1 MHRRTIVEPC
11 KIERR
16 AGLAPR
22 RRTGSPAPAMATFA
36 ASLSIG
42 ASSAAMAGP
51 TGGTVVQGQGTIS
64 TPSSTQTVINQ
75 SSQQLT
81 LNWSSFNVGANESV
95 RFYQPSST
103 SVAFNRILG
112 QSASQIFGQID
123 ANGQVVLINPN
134 GLLIGRTAQ
143 LNVSSLIVSS
153 LDAIDFNAASGGYR
167 FSATRSA
174 PGSVINEGLITAQP
188 GGSVTLLG
196 GHVSNSGT
204 IVADYGTVN
213 LAAGRTATLDLA
225 GDGLLRLEVGADL
238 VANPD
243 GAVSAVENSG
253 SIVANG
259 GHVLLTASAVKN
271 VFENL
276 VNNTGVVRA
285 NRIDNSGGT
294 IELLGPGGT
303 VLSSGTLDASA
314 GDRVSTGG
322 SVSVEGDR
330 VGLLGNAVV
339 NVSGA
344 TGGGTALIG
353 GDTHGANPE
362 VLDATQAYVSSG
374 TTIDADAGATG
385 DGGRVVVW
393 SNEFTQYYGSLSA
406 RGGSLWGN
414 GGSAEVSGK
423 QTLEFAGMANL
434 TAPHGIWGTL
444 LLDPASI
451 TIDGSDSATDTT
463 TSQSLTI
470 PNTYPSGA
478 NAGDAVTIGSQVIEG
493 LLETGN
499 VSLSATT
506 TITQSNNVIIDSS
519 ADSAA
524 QGSGLTLHAGTGIS
538 LGTNSQI
545 NTNNG
550 AIVLE
555 TDTGNITLN
564 SGASLN
570 AGSAAA
576 TLIAG
581 GSLVGNVVTL
591 TGAGSIVSN
600 SAGPIT
606 TSGLLT
612 LAAGGPIGASG
623 AGNAINTNA
632 GSIVATANAGDIFL
646 APQNNTTL
654 TDVTAVGAGNSVTIT
669 GTGNLAVVS
678 VSGDGVTLEAPNGA
692 ISDAGSGTNPVVS
705 STSGLTLSAGTAIGT
720 APAVITNLAGGSPLY
735 VQESTGIT
743 AAVTSPTGQI
753 DLNVTNLTGPVTL
766 NTGAITLGGSSTTN
780 TGSVVVQADGDI
792 DVFPDAIQVSS
803 ALTAQVAV
811 NSTGGTVA
819 LQPGSIVTDK
829 APATLLLSGTDI
841 TSGSS
846 STPHTFTLAA
856 GDLDFIASAPS
867 GDIVL
872 NTAVTR
878 LDANIGGAGGAG
890 NLTVNQAGDLNLGAI
905 SAAGTVTVDVTGG
918 AINGVNLSGS
928 QSNVTSNQIT
938 LEGTSIG
945 SGSPVTTAATSST
958 GTTQLTATGAGG
970 VDVVQQ
976 TGNLAV
982 QSASGSSVAL
992 TSGGSLTET
1001 AGGTITSD
1009 QITLQGVS
1017 IGTSGTAVNTFA
1029 TSGAA
1034 TTVLSATATAGVVN
1048 VSQQL
1053 GSLAVDSVSGSS
1065 VALASTQAITETSGG
1080 GNITSGQ
1087 ITLQGT
1093 SIGASS
1099 APVDLAAT
1107 SGAGTSVLSAASGG
1121 AVFLSQEVGNVAV
1134 NSVSGSSVSL
1144 GSNGAITEATGGG
1157 NITSNQVTLQG
1168 QSIGANGVPVNLA
1181 ATSGAATTV
1190 LSANASGAVYIS
1202 QQIGTLGVDSISGSS
1217 VNLAFNDAL
1226 VETAGGGNITS
1237 NQITLG
1243 GILVGGNGTPV
1254 DIAATS
1260 SGATTVVSAT
1270 TGDGIYLAQQTG
1282 NETLSA
1288 SSSAGPVS
1296 VTTAN
1301 GGNLAVNT
1309 VSGISVSLAS
1319 SGALT
1324 QAAGGG
1330 NITSNQINLQ
1340 GTSIGI
1346 STAAIDTAATSG
1358 AATTVLNATATG
1370 GGVYVAQQTGA
1381 LAVESANGTSV
1392 ALTSGGA
1399 LTETV
1404 GGNIT
1409 SDQITLQ
1416 GASIGTS
1423 TQAVNTFAASSTDTT
1438 VLSATAGAGAFVDQQ
1453 SGTLAVAS
1461 VSGTSVG
1468 LTSTGAMIEASG
1480 GGNITSN
1487 QITLQGAS
1495 IGTSTAAIDT
1505 AATSG
1510 AATTVLNA
1518 TAGGG
1523 GVYVAQQ
1530 TGALAVASASGTSV
1544 ALTSGGALTESIG
1557 GTITS
1562 DQITLQGASI
1572 GTSATAL
1579 NTFAA
1584 SIADTTVLSAIAGG
1598 GVYIAQQTGT
1608 LAVNSVSGA
1617 SVALTSAGAITEAA
1631 GGSNITSNQVT
1642 LQGTSIGTST
1652 AAVDTAATSAAATTA
1667 LNATTTAPGGAI
1679 YVAQQIGNV
1688 NVTANANGALVDV
1701 TTSNGGLTAASVTG
1715 NGVTLAAGGTGQGLS
1730 VSGPVNGASSDVS
1743 LSATGGINLSALVST
1758 TTGVSLSAGGA
1769 ITTAGGGQIT
1779 ANLLTATAATI
1790 GTAVSPLNTTVIS
1803 LDTTSTAGGTF
1814 IAQSGD
1820 VTVSSAAAGPLDIQ
1834 TTDGNLTETSAIGN
1848 TITLVAGGANKV
1860 LTVNSTL
1867 NGGADDVTLG
1877 ASGDGGNIVLNGS
1890 VSTTGNATLDAGSS
1904 TVGGTITEAAGV
1916 SVTSTGLTLLAAS
1929 IGNPGSPLATNATS
1943 LNATSTNGGIYV
1955 APTAGLALTASAT
1968 GGAVDVETSN
1978 GPLTVAS
1985 AAGDGVTLATNGV
1998 GNALTTTGT
2007 VDGRAVGVTLSTSGA
2022 GSNII
2027 LGGGVTSTGD
2037 VSLGATGA
2045 GSSIALN
2052 SFLGTAGNV
2061 SITAGSAA
2069 SPGIITAGTGGGI
2082 AANTLSITGAS
2093 IGSGAAPLT
2102 TAAGSVNATS
2112 LDGGIYVQQAD
2123 ALSLNATATGG
2134 SVNAA
2139 TTNGALTVLSATG
2152 AGVTL
2157 ASGGVGQNLNV
2168 DGAINGGTGVV
2179 SLSAPGGA
2187 ITAGAG
2193 ESVAGASLTATAVSI
2208 GSSTAPLATTVGTL
2222 NATSSNGGIYVAN
2235 TEALALTV
2243 SATGGEVDVSTDGAL
2258 TVKSTGSLDL
2268 TANATGGALT
2278 VTTTNGPLAVESASG
2293 TGVALNAGGTSGAIY
2308 INGSVN
2314 GDGGNVSLA
2323 TAGALVAG
2331 PASQVTADNLTVS
2344 ASQIGTNAAP
2354 FNTAANSLSA
2364 TSTAPGGIYVS
2375 QSGPLVLNGT
2385 ATGGAL
2391 NVQTTNGT
2399 LTLGTAVGSVV
2410 TLVDNGG
2417 AIVAGS
2423 GNSVAGNS
2431 VTLQGSSIGASG
2443 TPVNTA
2449 TPSLDATS
2457 TNGGIYVQ
2465 QTGDMALTASATGG
2479 PLDVNTGGALTVASA
2494 SGAEVTLT
2502 AGGAITGG
2510 AGSQINATALTASG
2524 STIGSSGSPLMT
2536 NVSSLNTTSAN
2547 GGTYVNNAGAVTLT
2561 AAATGG
2567 ALNVQTVNGALT
2579 VDAATGAGVTLA
2591 AGGAGS
2597 GITVSGAVS
2606 AGTGDVSLTAG
2617 TAASRGAIAEGAGGQ
2632 VTGGTLSAVAASIGS
2647 SAAPLSTAVG
2657 SLTANTSTG
2666 DIDIAQQGSLKL
2678 ANVQA
2683 AGSLDISAAN
2693 GDIVVGN
2700 VSAANNAT
2708 LTANSGAINDDGDDT
2723 TRVTA
2728 NTVTLL
2734 ARSIG
2739 APSTLAGTTVD
2750 SSQRLDTDATNLV
2763 ATSTAGGVYINQL
2776 TGLSSASVHASGGKD
2791 GNIELLT
2798 KTGDINILSM
2808 NASGTLLLAAGGN
2821 IYALPG
2827 AGTITAQAAEL
2838 RAGGADPTAGH
2849 IGTLGRPLILQLA
2862 AGDTLRMFVPQT
2874 VNSSDP
2880 NSAPST
2886 LPSAGVESTLVLFA
2900 APSSLAVDAGFG
2912 QFTGLSQS
2920 QFTSQAELLVHSIQN
2935 QTASV
2940 ESVLGLDWSSFDP
2953 NVSLFGK
2960 LDPSV
2965 CLPGDQRDEE
2975 QGADGK
2981 GEKCVAP

>member
-1 MHRRTIVEPC
+1 MHRRTVVEPC

-16 AGLAPR
+16 AGRAPR
-22 RRTGSPAPAMATFA
+22 RRTGLPAPAMATFA

-167 FSATRSA
+167 FSATRSD

-204 IVADYGTVN
+204 IIADYGTVN

-314 GDRVSTGG
+314 GDGVSTGG

-344 TGGGTALIG
+344 SGGGTALIG

-362 VLDATQAYVSSG
+362 VLDATQAYVSAG

-385 DGGRVVVW
+385 AGGRVVVW

-423 QTLEFAGMANL
+423 QVLEFDGTANL

-451 TIDGSDSATDTT
+451 TIDGSNSATDTT

-470 PNTYPSGA
+470 PNTYPSGD
-478 NAGDAVTIGSQVIEG
+478 NPGDAVTIGSQVIEG
-493 LLETGN
+493 LLATGN

-506 TITQSNNVIIDSS
+506 TITQSNNVSIDSS
-519 ADSAA
+519 ANAA
-524 QGSGLTLHAGTGIS
+524 ALGSGLTLHAGTGIS

-581 GSLVGNVVTL
+581 GSLVGNAVTL

-600 SAGPIT
+600 SAGPIAT
-606 TSGLLT
+606 TGLLT

-623 AGNAINTNA
+623 TGNAISTNA
-632 GSIVATANAGDIFL
+632 GSIVATANTGSVYL

-654 TDVTAVGAGNSVTIT
+654 TNVSAVGAGNSVTVT

-705 STSGLTLSAGTAIGT
+705 STSGVTLSAGTAIGT
-720 APAVITNLAGGSPLY
+720 APAVITNIAGGSPFY

-753 DLNVTNLTGPVTL
+753 DLNVTNPTGPVTL
-766 NTGAITLGGSSTTN
+766 NTGAISLGGGSTTN
-780 TGSVVVQADGDI
+780 TGSVVVQSGGDI

-803 ALTAQVAV
+803 ALSAQVAV

-819 LQPGSIVTDK
+819 LQPGSLVTDK

-878 LDANIGGAGGAG
+878 LDANIGGGGGAG
-890 NLTVNQAGDLNLGAI
+890 NLTVNQTGDLNLGAI

-918 AINGVNLSGS
+918 AINGVNLGS
-928 QSNVTSNQIT
+928 QSNVTSNQ
-938 LEGTSIG
+938 
-945 SGSPVTTAATSST
+945 
-958 GTTQLTATGAGG
+958 
-970 VDVVQQ
+970 
-976 TGNLAV
+976 
-982 QSASGSSVAL
+982 
-992 TSGGSLTET
+992 
-1001 AGGTITSD
+1001 
-1009 QITLQGVS
+1009 VS
-1017 IGTSGTAVNTFA
+1017 
-1029 TSGAA
+1029 
-1034 TTVLSATATAGVVN
+1034 
-1048 VSQQL
+1048 
-1053 GSLAVDSVSGSS
+1053 
-1065 VALASTQAITETSGG
+1065 
-1080 GNITSGQ
+1080 
-1087 ITLQGT
+1087 LQGT
-1093 SIGASS
+1093 SIGASG

-1107 SGAGTSVLSAASGG
+1107 SGAGTTVLSATSGG
-1121 AVFLSQEVGNVAV
+1121 AVYLSQEVGNLAV
-1134 NSVSGSSVSL
+1134 NTVSGSSVSL

-1157 NITSNQVTLQG
+1157 NITSNQVALQG
-1168 QSIGANGVPVNLA
+1168 QSIGANGAPVNLA

-1190 LSANASGAVYIS
+1190 LSTTSGGAVYIS
-1202 QQIGTLGVDSISGSS
+1202 QQIGTLGVDSISGGS

-1226 VETAGGGNITS
+1226 VEAAGGGNITS
-1237 NQITLG
+1237 NQVTLG
-1243 GILVGGNGTPV
+1243 GILVGGSGTPV

-1270 TGDGIYLAQQTG
+1270 TGNGIYLAQQTG
-1282 NETLSA
+1282 NQTLSA
-1288 SSSAGPVS
+1288 SSSGGPVS

-1309 VSGISVSLAS
+1309 VSGTSVTLAS

-1324 QAAGGG
+1324 EAAGGG

-1340 GTSIGI
+1340 GTSVGTG
-1346 STAAIDTAATSG
+1346 TAAVDTAATSG
-1358 AATTVLNATATG
+1358 AATTVLNATASG
-1370 GGVYVAQQTGA
+1370 GGVFIAQQSGT
-1381 LAVESANGTSV
+1381 LAVESASGTSV

-1399 LTETV
+1399 LTETT

-1423 TQAVNTFAASSTDTT
+1423 STALNTFAASGTGTT
-1438 VLSATAGAGAFVDQQ
+1438 VLSATAGAGVFVDQQ
-1453 SGTLAVAS
+1453 SGILAIAS

-1468 LTSTGAMIEASG
+1468 LTSNGAMIEASG

-1487 QITLQGAS
+1487 QITLQGTS
-1495 IGTSTAAIDT
+1495 IGTSTAAVDT

-1523 GVYVAQQ
+1523 GVFVAQQ
-1530 TGALAVASASGTSV
+1530 TGTLAVASASGTSV
-1544 ALTSGGALTESIG
+1544 ALTSGGALTESAG

-1572 GTSATAL
+1572 GSSTTPL
-1579 NTFAA
+1579 NTFAV
-1584 SIADTTVLSAIAGG
+1584 SSADTTVLSATAGG
-1598 GVYIAQQTGT
+1598 GVFVAQQTGT
-1608 LAVNSVSGA
+1608 LAVNSASGT

-1631 GGSNITSNQVT
+1631 GGGNITSNQIT
-1642 LQGTSIGTST
+1642 LQGTSIGTGT
-1652 AAVDTAATSAAATTA
+1652 AAVDTAATSGAATTA

-1688 NVTANANGALVDV
+1688 NVTANANGALVNV
-1701 TTSNGGLTAASVTG
+1701 ATSNGGLTAASVTG

-1730 VSGPVNGASSDVS
+1730 VSGPVSGGSSDVS

-1758 TTGVSLSAGGA
+1758 TTGVILSAGGA

-1779 ANLLTATAATI
+1779 ANLLAATAASI
-1790 GTAVSPLNTTVIS
+1790 GTTVAPLNTTVIS

-1848 TITLVAGGANKV
+1848 SITLVAGGANKV

-1904 TVGGTITEAAGV
+1904 TVGGTITEAPGV

-1929 IGNPGSPLATNATS
+1929 VGRAGSPFVTSATS
-1943 LNATSTNGGIYV
+1943 LNATSTDGGIYV
-1955 APTAGLALTASAT
+1955 TPTAGLSLTANAT
-1968 GGAVDVETSN
+1968 GGAVDVETVN

-1985 AAGDGVTLATNGV
+1985 AAGDGVTLATSGA
-1998 GNALTTTGT
+1998 GNTLTTTGT
-2007 VDGRAVGVTLSTSGA
+2007 VDGRAFGVSLSTNGA
-2022 GSNII
+2022 GSNIL
-2027 LGGGVTSTGD
+2027 LGGVVTTTGNVSIAAGSNASPGVIT
-2037 VSLGATGA
+2037 AGA
-2045 GSSIALN
+2045 GSSV
-2052 SFLGTAGNV
+2052 AGDV
-2061 SITAGSAA
+2061 V
-2069 SPGIITAGTGGGI
+2069 
-2082 AANTLSITGAS
+2082 SITGAS
-2093 IGSGAAPLT
+2093 IGTATTPLN
-2102 TAAGSVNATS
+2102 TAANSLSVTS
-2112 LDGGIYVQQAD
+2112 LDGGLYVQQPG
-2123 ALSLNATATGG
+2123 ALTLTASATGG
-2134 SVNAA
+2134 PVDVA
-2139 TTNGALTVLSATG
+2139 TTNGALTVAAATG

-2157 ASGGVGQNLNV
+2157 ASGGAGQNLNL
-2168 DGAINGGTGVV
+2168 DGAVNGGTGAV

-2187 ITAGAG
+2187 IM
-2193 ESVAGASLTATAVSI
+2193 AGASESITAATLTANAASI
-2208 GSSTAPLATTVGTL
+2208 GASSAPLTTTVGAL
-2222 NATSSNGGIYVAN
+2222 NATSTNGGIFVSN
-2235 TEALALTV
+2235 TSALALTA
-2243 SATGGEVDVSTDGAL
+2243 SATGGAVDVGTTDGAL
-2258 TVKSTGSLDL
+2258 TVVSATGSGVTLTTNDSNSDITVNGAVSGGSGDVTLTSGGTSNINLAGALTTTGNVTLTAGTVTNPGAISTAAGNQVTANTLTATGSSIGTGSVALNTAVATLNATSYAGDIRVAQTGALDL
-2268 TANATGGALT
+2268 TANASGGSLT
-2278 VTTTNGPLAVESASG
+2278 VTTTNGPLTIESVNGAGVTLSAGGALVAAAGSLVSADNLTISG
-2293 TGVALNAGGTSGAIY
+2293 SQIGTSGAP
-2308 INGSVN
+2308 
-2314 GDGGNVSLA
+2314 LA
-2323 TAGALVAG
+2323 TA
-2331 PASQVTADNLTVS
+2331 T
-2344 ASQIGTNAAP
+2344 
-2354 FNTAANSLSA
+2354 NSLDA
-2364 TSTAPGGIYVS
+2364 ASTAGGIYVS

-2399 LTLGTAVGSVV
+2399 LTVGTAVGSVV
-2410 TLVDNGG
+2410 ALVDNGG

-2423 GNSVAGNS
+2423 GNSVTGNS
-2431 VTLQGSSIGASG
+2431 VTLQGSAIGTSG
-2443 TPVNTA
+2443 SALSTD
-2449 TPSLDATS
+2449 TPSLNVTS

-2465 QTGDMALTASATGG
+2465 QTADMALTASATGG
-2479 PLDVNTGGALTVASA
+2479 LLDINTGGALTVASA

-2597 GITVSGAVS
+2597 GITVSGTVS

-2666 DIDIAQQGSLKL
+2666 DIDLAQQGSLKL

-2683 AGSLDISAAN
+2683 AGSLDVSAAN
-2693 GDIVVGN
+2693 GDIVVGS

-2739 APSTLAGTTVD
+2739 APSTLTGTTVD

-2798 KTGDINILSM
+2798 ATGDINILSM

-2862 AGDTLRMFVPQT
+2862 SGDTLRMFVPRT

-2912 QFTGLSQS
+2912 QFTGLSES

-2935 QTASV
+2935 QTASI

>member
-1 MHRRTIVEPC
+1 
-11 KIERR
+11 
-16 AGLAPR
+16 
-22 RRTGSPAPAMATFA
+22 
-36 ASLSIG
+36 
-42 ASSAAMAGP
+42 
-51 TGGTVVQGQGTIS
+51 VVQGQGTIS

-174 PGSVINEGLITAQP
+174 PGSVSNEGFITAQP

-204 IVADYGTVN
+204 IIADYGTVN

-225 GDGLLRLEVGADL
+225 GDGLLRLEIGADL

-259 GHVLLTASAVKN
+259 GHVLLTAGAVKN

-353 GDTHGANPE
+353 GDTHGANPD

-423 QTLEFAGMANL
+423 QTLEFDGTANL
-434 TAPHGIWGTL
+434 TAQHGIWGTL

-463 TSQSLTI
+463 TTQSLTI

-506 TITQSNNVIIDSS
+506 TITQSNGVIIDSS
-519 ADSAA
+519 TNPAA
-524 QGSGLTLHAGTGIS
+524 LGSGLTLHAGTGIT

-555 TDTGNITLN
+555 TDAGNITLN

-581 GSLVGNVVTL
+581 GSLVSNVVTL

-600 SAGPIT
+600 GAGNIT
-606 TSGLLT
+606 TTGLLT

-623 AGNAINTNA
+623 TGNAINTNA
-632 GSIVATANAGDIFL
+632 GTIVATANAGSIFL

-654 TDVTAVGAGNSVTIT
+654 TDVTAVGAGNSVTVT
-669 GTGNLAVVS
+669 GTGNLAVVA

-692 ISDAGSGTNPVVS
+692 ISDAGSGATPVVS
-705 STSGLTLSAGTAIGT
+705 STSAVTLFAGTGIGT
-720 APAVITNLAGGSPLY
+720 APAVITNLSGGSPLY

-743 AAVTSPTGQI
+743 AAVTSPSGQI

-766 NTGAITLGGSSTTN
+766 NTGAISLGGTGTT
-780 TGSVVVQADGDI
+780 TGSVVLQSDGDI
-792 DVFPDAIQVSS
+792 DVFPDAIQVFS
-803 ALTAQVAV
+803 ALSAQVAV

-846 STPHTFTLAA
+846 STPHTFTMAA

-878 LDANIGGAGGAG
+878 LDANIGGGGGAG
-890 NLTVNQAGDLNLGAI
+890 NLTVNQTGDLNLGAI
-905 SAAGTVTVDVTGG
+905 SAAGTVTVDVTG
-918 AINGVNLSGS
+918 
-928 QSNVTSNQIT
+928 T
-938 LEGTSIG
+938 
-945 SGSPVTTAATSST
+945 
-958 GTTQLTATGAGG
+958 
-970 VDVVQQ
+970 
-976 TGNLAV
+976 
-982 QSASGSSVAL
+982 
-992 TSGGSLTET
+992 
-1001 AGGTITSD
+1001 
-1009 QITLQGVS
+1009 
-1017 IGTSGTAVNTFA
+1017 
-1029 TSGAA
+1029 
-1034 TTVLSATATAGVVN
+1034 
-1048 VSQQL
+1048 
-1053 GSLAVDSVSGSS
+1053 LAVDSVSGSS
-1065 VALASTQAITETSGG
+1065 VSLASTQAMTEASGG
-1080 GNITSGQ
+1080 GNITSNQ
-1087 ITLQGT
+1087 ISLQGT
-1093 SIGASS
+1093 SIGASG

-1107 SGAGTSVLSAASGG
+1107 SGAGTSVLNATSSG
-1121 AVFLSQEVGNVAV
+1121 AVYLSQEVGNLAV
-1134 NSVSGSSVSL
+1134 NTVSGSSVSL

-1157 NITSNQVTLQG
+1157 NITSNQVALQG
-1168 QSIGANGVPVNLA
+1168 QSIGANGAPVNLA

-1190 LSANASGAVYIS
+1190 LSTTSSGAVYIS
-1202 QQIGTLGVDSISGSS
+1202 QQIGTLGVDSISGGS

-1226 VETAGGGNITS
+1226 VEAAGGGNITS
-1237 NQITLG
+1237 NQVTLG
-1243 GILVGGNGTPV
+1243 GILVGGSGTPV

-1260 SGATTVVSAT
+1260 SGATTAVSAT
-1270 TGDGIYLAQQTG
+1270 TGNGIYLAQQTG

-1288 SSSAGPVS
+1288 SSSGGPVS

-1309 VSGISVSLAS
+1309 VSGTIVTLAPN
-1319 SGALT
+1319 GALT
-1324 QAAGGG
+1324 EAAGGG
-1330 NITSNQINLQ
+1330 SITSNQINLQ
-1340 GTSIGI
+1340 GTSIGT
-1346 STAAIDTAATSG
+1346 SAAAVDTAATSG
-1358 AATTVLNATATG
+1358 AATTVLNATASG
-1370 GGVYVAQQTGA
+1370 GGVFVAQQTGT
-1381 LAVESANGTSV
+1381 LAVQSASGPSV

-1399 LTETV
+1399 LTETA
-1404 GGNIT
+1404 GGIIT

-1423 TQAVNTFAASSTDTT
+1423 TTAVNMSAATSADTT
-1438 VLSATAGAGAFVDQQ
+1438 LLTATGGVGVYVAEQT
-1453 SGTLAVAS
+1453 GTLAVGS

-1468 LTSTGAMIEASG
+1468 LTSAGALIEATG

-1487 QITLQGAS
+1487 QITLRGAS
-1495 IGTSTAAIDT
+1495 IGTSTAPVDT
-1505 AATSG
+1505 AATSS

-1518 TAGGG
+1518 TAVSG
-1523 GVYVAQQ
+1523 GVYVSQQ
-1530 TGALAVASASGTSV
+1530 TGTLAVASASGTNV
-1544 ALTSGGALTESIG
+1544 ALTSGGALTESAG

-1562 DQITLQGASI
+1562 DQITLQGASL
-1572 GTSATAL
+1572 GTSTTPL
-1579 NTFAA
+1579 NTFAV
-1584 SIADTTVLSAIAGG
+1584 SSADTSVLSATAGG
-1598 GVYIAQQTGT
+1598 GVFVAQQTGT
-1608 LAVNSVSGA
+1608 LAVNSVSGT
-1617 SVALTSAGAITEAA
+1617 SVALTSAGAITDAA
-1631 GGSNITSNQVT
+1631 GGGNITSNQIT
-1642 LQGTSIGTST
+1642 LHGTSIGTSA
-1652 AAVDTAATSAAATTA
+1652 AAVDTAATSGAATTA

-1688 NVTANANGALVDV
+1688 NVTANANGALVNV
-1701 TTSNGGLTAASVTG
+1701 ATSNGGLTAASVTG
-1715 NGVTLAAGGTGQGLS
+1715 NGVTLAAGGTGQGLN
-1730 VSGPVNGASSDVS
+1730 VSGPVNGGSSDVS

-1758 TTGVSLSAGGA
+1758 TTGVTLSAGGA
-1769 ITTAGGGQIT
+1769 ITAASGGQIT
-1779 ANLLTATAATI
+1779 ANLLTATAASI
-1790 GTAVSPLNTTVIS
+1790 GTTVSPLNTTVIS

-1820 VTVSSAAAGPLDIQ
+1820 VTVSSAAAGPLDVQ

-1848 TITLVAGGANKV
+1848 GITLIAGGANKV

-1877 ASGDGGNIVLNGS
+1877 ASGDGGNIVLNRS

-1904 TVGGTITEAAGV
+1904 TVGGTITEAPGV

-1929 IGNPGSPLATNATS
+1929 VGAAGSPLVTSATS
-1943 LNATSTNGGIYV
+1943 LNVTSTDGGIFV
-1955 APTAGLALTASAT
+1955 TPTAGLALTANAT
-1968 GGAVDVETSN
+1968 GGAVDVETVN

-1985 AAGDGVTLATNGV
+1985 AAGDGVTLATSGA
-1998 GNALTTTGT
+1998 GNTLTTTGT
-2007 VDGRAVGVTLSTSGA
+2007 VDGRAFGVGLTTNGA
-2022 GSNII
+2022 GSNIM
-2027 LGGGVTSTGD
+2027 LGGVVTTTGN
-2037 VSLGATGA
+2037 VSIAAGSNASPGAITAGA
-2045 GSSIALN
+2045 GSSV
-2052 SFLGTAGNV
+2052 AGDV
-2061 SITAGSAA
+2061 V
-2069 SPGIITAGTGGGI
+2069 
-2082 AANTLSITGAS
+2082 SITGAS
-2093 IGSGAAPLT
+2093 IGTPTTPLT
-2102 TAAGSVNATS
+2102 TAANSLSATS
-2112 LDGGIYVQQAD
+2112 LDGGLYVQQAG
-2123 ALSLNATATGG
+2123 ALTLTANATGG
-2134 SVNAA
+2134 PVDAA
-2139 TTNGALTVLSATG
+2139 TTNGALTVVAATG
-2152 AGVTL
+2152 TGVTL
-2157 ASGGVGQNLNV
+2157 TAGGASQNLNL
-2168 DGAINGGTGVV
+2168 DGAVNGGTGVV

-2187 ITAGAG
+2187 IVAGAG
-2193 ESVAGASLTATAVSI
+2193 ESITAATLTATAASI
-2208 GSSTAPLATTVGTL
+2208 GASSAPLATTVGAL
-2222 NATSSNGGIYVAN
+2222 NATSTNGGIFVSN
-2235 TEALALTV
+2235 TSALALTA
-2243 SATGGEVDVSTDGAL
+2243 SATGGVVDVGTTDGAL
-2258 TVKSTGSLDL
+2258 TVASATGSGVTLTTNDSNSDITVNGPVSGGSGDVTLTSGAASNINLAGALTTTGNVTLAAGTATNPGVISTAAGNRVTANTLTATGSSIGTGSVALNTAVAALNATSYAGDIRVAQTGALDL
-2268 TANATGGALT
+2268 TANASGGSLT
-2278 VTTTNGPLAVESASG
+2278 VTTTNGPLTVESATA
-2293 TGVALNAGGTSGAIY
+2293 TGVTLNAGGTSGSIT
-2308 INGSVN
+2308 INGSVSGGT
-2314 GDGGNVSLA
+2314 GDVSLA
-2323 TAGALVAG
+2323 TPGALVAG
-2331 PASQVTADNLTVS
+2331 AGSLVTADNLSAS
-2344 ASQIGTNAAP
+2344 ASQIGTSGARL
-2354 FNTAANSLSA
+2354 NTAANTLDV
-2364 TSTAPGGIYVS
+2364 TSTAGGTFVS
-2375 QSGPLVLNGT
+2375 QTGALVLNGT

-2391 NVQTTNGT
+2391 DVQAANGALTVASASGSGVTLTTNGAGSNVV
-2399 LTLGTAVGSVV
+2399 LDGVVSSAGAVSVAA
-2410 TLVDNGG
+2410 NEG
-2417 AIVAGS
+2417 AILAGAS
-2423 GNSVAGNS
+2423 NSVAGGS
-2431 VTLQGSSIGASG
+2431 VTLKGVAIGAGG
-2443 TPVNTA
+2443 TPVSTD
-2449 TPSLDATS
+2449 TPSLSVTS
-2457 TNGGIYVQ
+2457 TNGGIFVQ
-2465 QTGDMALTASATGG
+2465 QTADMALTASATGG
-2479 PLDVNTGGALTVASA
+2479 PLDVNTGGALTVASV
-2494 SGAEVTLT
+2494 SGAEVALT

-2524 STIGSSGSPLMT
+2524 STIGSSGSPLIT

-2547 GGTYVNNAGAVTLT
+2547 GGTYVDNAGAVTLT

-2617 TAASRGAIAEGAGGQ
+2617 TAASRGAIAEGAGGR

-2666 DIDIAQQGSLKL
+2666 DIDLAQQGSLKL

-2683 AGSLDISAAN
+2683 AGSLDVSAAN
-2693 GDIVVGN
+2693 GNIVVGN
-2700 VSAANNAT
+2700 VSAANNAA

-2728 NTVTLL
+2728 TTVTLL

-2739 APSTLAGTTVD
+2739 APSTLTGTTVD

-2776 TGLSSASVHASGGKD
+2776 AGLSSASVHASGGKD

-2798 KTGDINILSM
+2798 ATGDINILSM

-2838 RAGGADPTAGH
+2838 RAGGADSTAGH

-2862 AGDTLRMFVPQT
+2862 SGDTLRMFVPQT